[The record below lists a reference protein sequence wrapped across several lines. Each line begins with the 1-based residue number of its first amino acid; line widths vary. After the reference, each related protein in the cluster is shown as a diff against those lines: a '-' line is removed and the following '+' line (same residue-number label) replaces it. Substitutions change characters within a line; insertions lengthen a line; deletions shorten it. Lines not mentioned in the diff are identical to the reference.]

1 MMLELKDVHVYYG
14 KSYILQGVTLGVRTG
29 EVLGMVGRN
38 GVGKTTT
45 LRTIFGLS
53 RARRGSITFQGQD
66 ITRMAAHQIPRL
78 RIGYVPQGRRIFPK
92 LTTLE
97 NIMTAVVSGRLDQRL
112 LEEVYDYFPRL
123 RERPNQLGGTLSG
136 GEQQMLAMAR
146 AMIANPK
153 LLILDEP
160 TEGLMPIMVETI
172 RKSIQRLN
180 REKGVTVLLVEQ
192 NLDTVLKVCG
202 RVSILEKGVLKYT
215 ENVDKLDRA
224 KLLVHLGV
232 CKVPEVLRSAVESDS
247 DFVPSVHSIIQAPGS
262 HTGVSKELLNIPC
275 NLSIIVIL

>member
-14 KSYILQGVTLGVRTG
+14 KSYVLQGVTLSVQAG

-53 RARRGSITFQGQD
+53 RPKSGTIIFQDKD
-66 ITRMAAHQIPRL
+66 ITRIPGHQIPRL
-78 RIGYVPQGRRIFPK
+78 GIGYVPQGRRIFPR

-97 NIMTAVVSGRLDQRL
+97 NIMTAVVSGSLDHKL
-112 LEEVYDYFPRL
+112 LDEVYDYFPRL
-123 RERPNQLGGTLSG
+123 KEREDQLGGTLSG

-146 AMIANPK
+146 AMIADPK

-172 RKSIQRLN
+172 RESIRRLN
-180 REKGVTVLLVEQ
+180 EEKGVTVLLVEQ
-192 NLDTVLKVCG
+192 NLDTVLRVCG
-202 RVSILEKGVLKYT
+202 RICIMEKGVIKYD
-215 ENVDKLDRA
+215 EMVERLDRDKLLRY
-224 KLLVHLGV
+224 LGV
-232 CKVPEVLRSAVESDS
+232 
-247 DFVPSVHSIIQAPGS
+247 
-262 HTGVSKELLNIPC
+262 
-275 NLSIIVIL
+275 

>member
-1 MMLELKDVHVYYG
+1 MLELKDIHVYYD
-14 KSYILQGVTLGVRTG
+14 KSYILQGVTLQVRTG
-29 EVLGMVGRN
+29 EVFGMVGRN

-53 RARRGSITFQGQD
+53 RAKQGTVTFQGQD
-66 ITRMAAHQIPRL
+66 ITRMPAYQIPRL
-78 RIGYVPQGRRIFPK
+78 GIGYVPQGRRIFPK

-97 NIMTAVVSGRLDQRL
+97 NIMTAVVSGRLDQGL

-123 RERPNQLGGTLSG
+123 KQRPKQLGGTLSG

-172 RKSIQRLN
+172 CESIQRLN
-180 REKGVTVLLVEQ
+180 HEKGVTVLLIEQ
-192 NLDTVLKVCG
+192 NLNTVLKVCG
-202 RVSILEKGVLKYT
+202 RVSILEKGIFKYT
-215 ENVDKLDRA
+215 DTVDNLDRA
-224 KLLVHLGV
+224 KLLAHLGV
-232 CKVPEVLRSAVESDS
+232 
-247 DFVPSVHSIIQAPGS
+247 
-262 HTGVSKELLNIPC
+262 
-275 NLSIIVIL
+275 

>member
-1 MMLELKDVHVYYG
+1 MMLELKDIHVYYG
-14 KSYILQGVTLGVRTG
+14 KSYILQGVTLGVETG

-53 RARRGSITFQGQD
+53 RAKQGTITFQGQD
-66 ITRMAAHQIPRL
+66 ITRMPAHRIPRL
-78 RIGYVPQGRRIFPK
+78 GIGYVPQGRRIFPK

-97 NIMTAVVSGRLDQRL
+97 NIMTAVVSGRVDQGL

-123 RERPNQLGGTLSG
+123 KERPKQLGGTLSG

-146 AMIANPK
+146 AMIANPR

-160 TEGLMPIMVETI
+160 TEGLMPILVETI

-215 ENVDKLDRA
+215 ETVDKLDRT
-224 KLLVHLGV
+224 KLLAHLGV
-232 CKVPEVLRSAVESDS
+232 
-247 DFVPSVHSIIQAPGS
+247 
-262 HTGVSKELLNIPC
+262 
-275 NLSIIVIL
+275 

>member
-14 KSYILQGVTLGVRTG
+14 KSYILQGVTLGVKTG

-45 LRTIFGLS
+45 LRTIFGLA
-53 RARRGSITFQGQD
+53 RAKAGIIKFQGQE
-66 ITRMAAHQIPRL
+66 ITRMQAYQIPRL
-78 RIGYVPQGRRIFPK
+78 GIGYVPQGRRIFPK

-97 NIMTAVVSGRLDQRL
+97 NIMTAVVSGRLDQKL

-123 RERPNQLGGTLSG
+123 EERSRQAGGTLSG

-146 AMIANPK
+146 AMIANPR

-160 TEGLMPIMVETI
+160 TEGLMPLMVETI

-192 NLDTVLKVCG
+192 NLDTVLQVCG

-215 ENVDKLDRA
+215 ETVDKLDRT
-224 KLLVHLGV
+224 KLLAYLGV
-232 CKVPEVLRSAVESDS
+232 
-247 DFVPSVHSIIQAPGS
+247 
-262 HTGVSKELLNIPC
+262 
-275 NLSIIVIL
+275 